1 MDWQIVLEDT
11 SSITNDINLIKILIK
26 IVYINTT
33 TLEKKELNIILD
45 EKTFEVFYM

>member
-11 SSITNDINLIKILIK
+11 SSITKDISLIKILLK

-33 TLEKKELNIILD
+33 ILKKNELNIILD
-45 EKTFEVFYM
+45 EKSFEVFLI